1 MPKVSDKKTTN
12 LHIDPLA
19 NAGKRIDPL
28 AVAEKKIREN
38 DLRHTTDQL
47 LIGQLLNLLLG
58 GICNEL
64 EVLPIFTRIEE
75 YANFNHIESYVAEFW
90 SGRSTRNVI
99 QIPYYIVIT
108 RQGYNEPGV
117 SVHTSLLFVLPHIDG
132 TKRVY
137 SVGGGYAGS
146 SFGIYS
152 VDHLSITVCQNA
164 FSPDFYKIIDIGI
177 INTQIITNLKKFLP
191 ENPEMHNSGK
201 AKEGYILIPNLFCFY
216 SSTFSTS
223 KTVAG
228 PKSCSSFAEYVI
240 NNGSSSP
247 TFTCASFGGFG
258 IIHSEY
264 CKRLKPPLNV
274 HGIMAQISQLNNVPF
289 DDPQV
294 GYLKSLLSSSGV
306 LPNSAMT
313 TGGSK
318 RKSRKNKSKS
328 KNKSYKRKMV
338 YTF

>member
-1 MPKVSDKKTTN
+1 MPKVSNKKTTN

-28 AVAEKKIREN
+28 SIITKKIREN

-64 EVLPIFTRIEE
+64 EFLPIFTLDIPIFTLDKE

-90 SGRSTRNVI
+90 SRRSTRNVN

-164 FSPDFYKIIDIGI
+164 FSPDFYKIIDMGI
-177 INTQIITNLKKFLP
+177 INNQIITNLHLCTFKTP
-191 ENPEMHNSGK
+191 PSG
-201 AKEGYILIPNLFCFY
+201 A
-216 SSTFSTS
+216 
-223 KTVAG
+223 VM
-228 PKSCSSFAEYVI
+228 
-240 NNGSSSP
+240 
-247 TFTCASFGGFG
+247 
-258 IIHSEY
+258 SERGD
-264 CKRLKPPLNV
+264 C
-274 HGIMAQISQLNNVPF
+274 
-289 DDPQV
+289 
-294 GYLKSLLSSSGV
+294 
-306 LPNSAMT
+306 
-313 TGGSK
+313 
-318 RKSRKNKSKS
+318 
-328 KNKSYKRKMV
+328 
-338 YTF
+338 